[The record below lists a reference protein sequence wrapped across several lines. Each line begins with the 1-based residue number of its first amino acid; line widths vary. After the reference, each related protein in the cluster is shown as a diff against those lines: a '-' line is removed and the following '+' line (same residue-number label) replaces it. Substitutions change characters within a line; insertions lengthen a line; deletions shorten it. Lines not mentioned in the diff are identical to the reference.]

1 MKGKRTSAAA
11 LSQLLLLASSNLPI
25 GSYSYSQGIES
36 TIENG
41 FITDETSALVYL
53 QSYQQQVLFGSDLV
67 ILAAMRLLLERQ
79 LDSYADSLAQFY
91 QASRDSFEFMQENQQ
106 LAQAFA
112 AWISAVLALDMPAQW
127 IEQGYLPLLGRLA
140 HFWNLPPASLLE
152 VYRFSQ
158 MENLTLAVVKTL
170 PLGQMAGQRMIWDL
184 QQQSAATITTL
195 MKTVQV
201 ALNTVD
207 VALTSRLQQLAALLD
222 VLPISTAQPQ
232 LGSLSCQHERQY
244 SRLFR
249 S

>member
-1 MKGKRTSAAA
+1 MKAKRTSAA
-11 LSQLLLLASSNLPI
+11 LPQLLLLASSNLPI

-36 TIENG
+36 AIENG
-41 FITDETSALVYL
+41 LITDEASALAYL
-53 QSYQQQVLFGSDLV
+53 QHYQQQVLFGSDLV

-79 LDSYADSLAQFY
+79 VEGYADSLAQFY
-91 QASRDSFEFMQENQQ
+91 QTSRDSYEFMQENQQ

-112 AWISAVLALDMPAQW
+112 AWINAVLALDMPTQW
-127 IEQGYLPLLGRLA
+127 IEQGYLPLLGRLG
-140 HFWNLPPASLLE
+140 HFWNLAPASLLE

-158 MENLTLAVVKTL
+158 MENLTLAAVKTL

-195 MKTVQV
+195 IKTVQV

-207 VALTSRLQQLAALLD
+207 VALTSRVQQLAALLE
-222 VLPISTAQPQ
+222 VLPISTTQPQ
-232 LGSLSCQHERQY
+232 LGSLSCQHEQQY